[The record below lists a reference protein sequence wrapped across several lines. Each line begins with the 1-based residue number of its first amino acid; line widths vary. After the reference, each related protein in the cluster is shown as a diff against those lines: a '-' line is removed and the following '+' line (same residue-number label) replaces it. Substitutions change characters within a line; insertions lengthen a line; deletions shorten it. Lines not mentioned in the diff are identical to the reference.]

1 NITIMVDK
9 KSAEAKFMEIDKM
22 NVFTAAIV
30 PPNGSEDILDDMDEI
45 IDELQEANIKEY
57 KHELKSDVRDPIK
70 KTSKIVSVLRQ
81 VAEYGR
87 ASCRERRKIL
97 VRADKTSREK
107 KDNRQ
112 A

>member
-1 NITIMVDK
+1 
-9 KSAEAKFMEIDKM
+9 M

-70 KTSKIVSVLRQ
+70 KLLKLLVYYDKLLNMEQVTIMQKGKMLQIV
-81 VAEYGR
+81 G
-87 ASCRERRKIL
+87 
-97 VRADKTSREK
+97 
-107 KDNRQ
+107 
-112 A
+112 